1 MKPPCARGFFYVSTG
16 KEEIFARVSLCA
28 RIKVSFLQEAGFTMR
43 IGYDEL
49 ESMIGLIRVIV
60 DEQGVRKVAMSD
72 EEWREYLA
80 KLGDLPRDPALCR
93 DAVLQLDEYFK
104 GKRRQFNLPL
114 SIEGTE
120 FRKRVWKELCTI
132 PYGETRSYAEIAAA
146 IGKPQAPRAIGQA
159 NRANPLPIIIPCH
172 RVIGKNGDLVGYA
185 GTRTDIKKAL
195 LQLEER
201 VQKEG

>member
-1 MKPPCARGFFYVSTG
+1 MK
-16 KEEIFARVSLCA
+16 
-28 RIKVSFLQEAGFTMR
+28 

-49 ESMIGLIRVIV
+49 ESEIGLIRVIA

-72 EEWREYLA
+72 EEWQEYLA
-80 KLGDLPRDPALCR
+80 ELGDVPKDPALCR
-93 DAVLQLDEYFK
+93 EAIRQLDEYFK
-104 GKRRQFNLPL
+104 GKRRQFNLSL

-120 FRKRVWKELCTI
+120 FRKRVWKALCTI

-146 IGKPQAPRAIGQA
+146 IGKPKAPRAIGQA